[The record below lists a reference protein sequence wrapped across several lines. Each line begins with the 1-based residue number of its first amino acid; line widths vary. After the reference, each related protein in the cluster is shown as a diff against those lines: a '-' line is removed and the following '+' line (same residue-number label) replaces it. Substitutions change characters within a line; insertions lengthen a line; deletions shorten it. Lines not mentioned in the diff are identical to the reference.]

1 MVVLMSFSISD
12 REIDGVVILSLN
24 GRFVIGEAIE
34 LFRSKFD
41 ELMKAGRTRIA
52 LDLSGTDYIDS
63 SGMGYFVVA
72 HTQCEKAGGSLTMF
86 NLTQRS
92 IDLMLLTKLSTV
104 FNIYDNEID
113 AVNATFPDRK
123 VKKFDILD
131 FVQRQ
136 GEDAAGGE

>member
-1 MVVLMSFSISD
+1 MSFSITE
-12 REIDGVVILSLN
+12 RAVDGVVILSLN

-34 LFRSKFD
+34 QFRARFD
-41 ELMKAGRTRIA
+41 ELLKAGRTRIA

-72 HTQCEKAGGSLTMF
+72 HTQSEKAGGALTMF

-92 IDLMLLTKLSTV
+92 IDLMLLTKLSTI

-113 AVNATFPDRK
+113 AVNATFPERR

-131 FVQRQ
+131 FVQWQ

>member
-1 MVVLMSFSISD
+1 
-12 REIDGVVILSLN
+12 
-24 GRFVIGEAIE
+24 
-34 LFRSKFD
+34 
-41 ELMKAGRTRIA
+41 MKAGRNRIA

>member
-1 MVVLMSFSISD
+1 MSFSITE
-12 REIDGVVILSLN
+12 RAVDGVVILSLN

-34 LFRSKFD
+34 QFRARFD
-41 ELMKAGRTRIA
+41 ELLKAGRTRIA

-72 HTQCEKAGGSLTMF
+72 HTQSEKAGGALTMF

-92 IDLMLLTKLSTV
+92 IDLMLLTKLSTI

-113 AVNATFPDRK
+113 AVNATFPERR

>member
-1 MVVLMSFSISD
+1 M
-12 REIDGVVILSLN
+12 
-24 GRFVIGEAIE
+24 
-34 LFRSKFD
+34 
-41 ELMKAGRTRIA
+41 
-52 LDLSGTDYIDS
+52 DLSGTDYIDS

-72 HTQCEKAGGSLTMF
+72 HTQSEKAGGALTMF

-113 AVNATFPDRK
+113 AVNATFPERK
-123 VKKFDILD
+123 VQKFDILD

>member
-1 MVVLMSFSISD
+1 MSFEITE
-12 REIDGVVILSLN
+12 REIDGVVILNLN

-34 LFRSKFD
+34 LFRNKLD
-41 ELMKAGRTRIA
+41 ELLKAGRTRIA
-52 LDLSGTDYIDS
+52 LDLSGTEYIDS
-63 SGMGYFVVA
+63 SGMGYFVVS

-104 FNIYDNEID
+104 FNIFDNEID
-113 AVNATFPDRK
+113 AVNATYPDRK

>member
-1 MVVLMSFSISD
+1 MSFSITD
-12 REIDGVVILSLN
+12 REVDGVVILSLN

-34 LFRSKFD
+34 LFRTRFD
-41 ELMKAGRTRIA
+41 ELMKTGRSKIA
-52 LDLSGTDYIDS
+52 LDLSGTEYIDS

-72 HTQCEKAGGSLTMF
+72 HTQAEKAGGSLTMY
-86 NLTQRS
+86 NLTQRA

-104 FNIYDNEID
+104 FHIYDNEID
-113 AVNATFPDRK
+113 AVNATYPDRQ

>member
-1 MVVLMSFSISD
+1 MVVLMSFSITE
-12 REIDGVVILSLN
+12 REVDGVVILSLN

-34 LFRSKFD
+34 QFRARFD
-41 ELMKAGRTRIA
+41 ELLKAGRTRIA

-72 HTQCEKAGGSLTMF
+72 HTQSEKAGGALTMF

-92 IDLMLLTKLSTV
+92 IDLMLLTKLSTI

-113 AVNATFPDRK
+113 AVNATFPERR

-131 FVQRQ
+131 FVQWQ

>member
-1 MVVLMSFSISD
+1 MSFSITE
-12 REIDGVVILSLN
+12 REVDGVVILSLN

-34 LFRSKFD
+34 QFRARFD
-41 ELMKAGRTRIA
+41 ELLKAGRTRIA

-72 HTQCEKAGGSLTMF
+72 HTQSEKAGGALTMF

-113 AVNATFPDRK
+113 AVNATFPERR